1 MIETELDA
9 NVELSGRND
18 DRIELIEKSFKL
30 FELGNRNQTRL
41 PTSSMVE
48 PAQIDKIN
56 EKIKALRRVFE
67 SMLHRCRSSG
77 VLISARGSILGPIRE
92 RHEIENLLK

>member
-18 DRIELIEKSFKL
+18 DRIELIEKNFKL
-30 FELGNRNQTRL
+30 FELENRNQTRL

-56 EKIKALRRVFE
+56 EKIKALRPVFKLMFLYLC
-67 SMLHRCRSSG
+67 SW
-77 VLISARGSILGPIRE
+77 PIK
-92 RHEIENLLK
+92 L